1 MRELWKRESLKMTI
15 IQSARQILEINLE
28 MLPRLIGFDGCIL
41 EVYRVV
47 LILPTLPEKQQI
59 EQSKTVKTTLIFA
72 RRDCKMKML
81 IEIWLDGYNTEK
93 EMESACIEFVEEQLN
108 MTASSIKILWSENNG
123 KPT

>member
-1 MRELWKRESLKMTI
+1 MTI

-72 RRDCKMKML
+72 RRDCN
-81 IEIWLDGYNTEK
+81 WLV
-93 EMESACIEFVEEQLN
+93 VELYQNFNAL
-108 MTASSIKILWSENNG
+108 MG
-123 KPT
+123 GM